1 MSMLTKTSFATIS
14 ALLHSSKKI
23 YPNNCPNNYYLLRFD
38 GCSKGNPGMAAAGA
52 VLYKNE
58 IEIWSGSKFLG
69 YNETNNYAE
78 YMGLIMG
85 LSKAIELNISDLIV
99 EGDSMLIIKQMNGEN
114 KVKSNNIIEL
124 HKLAVEL
131 KTKFSSIVFSH
142 IYREYNTRADELCN
156 EEIQKIIKMD
166 ENM

>member
-1 MSMLTKTSFATIS
+1 MLMKSGMANLTAI
-14 ALLHSSKKI
+14 LGKKKPRI
-23 YPNNCPNNYYLLRFD
+23 FPQNYYLLQFD

-52 VLYKNE
+52 VLYKNN

-85 LSKAIELNISDLIV
+85 LSKANELNISELIV

-114 KVKSNNIIEL
+114 QVRSTNIIEL
-124 HKLAVEL
+124 HKLAMQL
-131 KTKFSSIVFSH
+131 KLQFSNIVFNH
-142 IYREYNTRADELCN
+142 IYRENNKRADELCN
-156 EEIQKIIKMD
+156 EAIEKINAFDNIL
-166 ENM
+166 

>member
-1 MSMLTKTSFATIS
+1 MTMLMKSGMANLTAI
-14 ALLHSSKKI
+14 LGKKKPRI
-23 YPNNCPNNYYLLRFD
+23 FPQNYYLLQFD

-52 VLYKNE
+52 VLYKNN

-85 LSKAIELNISDLIV
+85 LSKANELNISELIV

-114 KVKSNNIIEL
+114 QVRSTNIIEL
-124 HKLAVEL
+124 HKLAMQL
-131 KTKFSSIVFSH
+131 KLQFSNIVFNH
-142 IYREYNTRADELCN
+142 IYRENNKRADELCN
-156 EEIQKIIKMD
+156 EAIEKINAFDNII
-166 ENM
+166 

>member
-1 MSMLTKTSFATIS
+1 MTMLMKSGITNLTAILGK
-14 ALLHSSKKI
+14 KKPKI
-23 YPNNCPNNYYLLRFD
+23 YPQNYYLLQFD

-52 VLYKNE
+52 VLYKND

-85 LSKAIELNISDLIV
+85 LSKAIEFDISELIV

-114 KVKSNNIIEL
+114 QVRSSNIIEL
-124 HKLAVEL
+124 HKLAMQL
-131 KTKFSSIVFSH
+131 KLKFSNIIFTH
-142 IYREYNTRADELCN
+142 IYRENNKKADDLCN
-156 EEIQKIIKMD
+156 EAIDKIVKFDNIV
-166 ENM
+166 

>member
-1 MSMLTKTSFATIS
+1 MTMLMKSGMANLTAI
-14 ALLHSSKKI
+14 LGKKKPRI
-23 YPNNCPNNYYLLRFD
+23 FPQNYYLLQFD

-52 VLYKNE
+52 VLYKNN

-85 LSKAIELNISDLIV
+85 LSKANELNISELIV

-114 KVKSNNIIEL
+114 QVRSTNIIEL
-124 HKLAVEL
+124 HKLAMQL
-131 KTKFSSIVFSH
+131 KLQFSNIVFNH
-142 IYREYNTRADELCN
+142 IYRENNKRADELCN
-156 EEIQKIIKMD
+156 EAIEKINAFDNIL
-166 ENM
+166 